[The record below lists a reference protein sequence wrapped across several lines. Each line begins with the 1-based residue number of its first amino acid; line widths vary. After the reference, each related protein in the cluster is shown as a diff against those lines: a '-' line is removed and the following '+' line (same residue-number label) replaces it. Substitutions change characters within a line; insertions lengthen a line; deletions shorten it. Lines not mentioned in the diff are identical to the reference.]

1 MLIQC
6 TASQPVY
13 IHRWELIP
21 ISGTRLDF
29 YVRPRWKIRYRAE
42 KEKCLYVLW
51 RLARAKSSVEVRS
64 RRSRSGSIT
73 VVILPRCTYIDTE
86 SNTSLAN
93 RKASHAATNALT
105 TESFYGNL
113 TGAFFS
119 GHPEVRKRLRLPTV
133 YWVFLNEGVPL
144 DPECNLPGLQSDT
157 SCSVY
162 ATVSCKIIDV
172 L

>member
-1 MLIQC
+1 MNAHPVYFFTALLCSPMRAYPNFRHSSGFLRKASMKNKMTRRKREMLILWHL
-6 TASQPVY
+6 ALVKLSVAA
-13 IHRWELIP
+13 
-21 ISGTRLDF
+21 RL
-29 YVRPRWKIRYRAE
+29 
-42 KEKCLYVLW
+42 
-51 RLARAKSSVEVRS
+51 

-73 VVILPRCTYIDTE
+73 VVILFRCTYIDTE
-86 SNTSLAN
+86 SNTPLAN

-119 GHPEVRKRLRLPTV
+119 GHPEVRKRLRLSTV
-133 YWVFLNEGVPL
+133 YWMFLNEGVPL
-144 DPECNLPGLQSDT
+144 DPECDLPGLQSDT